1 MKKLLSNLETIIV
14 VIVAIATI
22 ITVTAVVNS
31 KATKANTIT
40 ALEERVA
47 VAIDTDNVV
56 TTTFTNASS
65 ISKIAPIA
73 TYVNHDGNVVDLY
86 AKADGSI
93 AKTINGNVIV
103 TMDGV
108 PASTIV
114 SYDSAA
120 CSILDETVD
129 ETVVE
134 TVVETELTKENA
146 CEVITDIA
154 FDIYENSD
162 LTVNDMVNGVFTNM
176 VIDRIEEETNTS
188 IADDAYY
195 AEVIVE
201 VVSSIKAYHINT
213 NIAEKLKAQF
223 TDIQIDVNY

>member
-14 VIVAIATI
+14 AIVAIATI

-31 KATKANTIT
+31 KVTKANTVT

-56 TTTFTNASS
+56 TTAFTTASS
-65 ISKIAPIA
+65 ISKITPIA
-73 TYVNHDGNVVDLY
+73 TYVDHDGNVVDLY

-108 PASTIV
+108 QANTIV
-114 SYDSAA
+114 SYDSAV
-120 CSILDETVD
+120 CSILDETV
-129 ETVVE
+129 VE
-134 TVVETELTKENA
+134 PALTKENA

-223 TDIQIDVNY
+223 TDIQIDVNL

>member
-1 MKKLLSNLETIIV
+1 MKKLLSKLEAIV
-14 VIVAIATI
+14 VTIVAIVTI
-22 ITVTAVVNS
+22 VTFTAVVNS
-31 KATKANTIT
+31 KATKTNTIT
-40 ALEERVA
+40 TLEERVA

-65 ISKIAPIA
+65 ISKITPIA
-73 TYVNHDGNVVDLY
+73 TYVNHDGDVVDLY

-120 CSILDETVD
+120 CSILDKTVVKTVD
-129 ETVVE
+129 ETA
-134 TVVETELTKENA
+134 LTKENA
-146 CEVITDIA
+146 IEVITDIA

-162 LTVNDMVNGVFTNM
+162 LTVNDMVNGGFANM
-176 VIDRIEEETNTS
+176 VIDRVEEETNTY

-195 AEVIVE
+195 AEVIVD
-201 VVSSIKAYHINT
+201 VISTIKAHYMHSK
-213 NIAEKLKAQF
+213 IADTLKDKF

>member
-14 VIVAIATI
+14 AIVAIATI

-65 ISKIAPIA
+65 ISKITPIA

-129 ETVVE
+129 ETVD
-134 TVVETELTKENA
+134 ETELTKENA

-154 FDIYENSD
+154 FDTYENSD

>member
-14 VIVAIATI
+14 AIVVAIVAIVTF
-22 ITVTAVVNS
+22 TAVVDS
-31 KATKANTIT
+31 KVTKANTVT

-56 TTTFTNASS
+56 ITAFTTASS
-65 ISKIAPIA
+65 ISKITPIA
-73 TYVNHDGNVVDLY
+73 TYINHDGNVVDLY

-108 PASTIV
+108 SASTIV

-120 CSILDETVD
+120 CSILDETV
-129 ETVVE
+129 VE
-134 TVVETELTKENA
+134 PALTKENA

-154 FDIYENSD
+154 FDIYESND
-162 LTVNDMVNGVFTNM
+162 LTASDMVNGVFANM
-176 VIDRIEEETNTS
+176 VIDSVEKETGVS
-188 IADDAYY
+188 IVDEAYY
-195 AEVIVE
+195 VEIITKVI
-201 VVSSIKAYHINT
+201 STIKAYHINNT
-213 NIAEKLKAQF
+213 IADTLKEKF
-223 TDIQIDVNY
+223 PDIQINVNL

>member
-1 MKKLLSNLETIIV
+1 MKKLLSNLEAIV
-14 VIVAIATI
+14 VAIVAIVTI
-22 ITVTAVVNS
+22 VTFTAVVNS

-65 ISKIAPIA
+65 ISKITPIA
-73 TYVNHDGNVVDLY
+73 TYVNHDGDVVDLY

-120 CSILDETVD
+120 CSILDETV
-129 ETVVE
+129 VE
-134 TVVETELTKENA
+134 TALTKDNA

-154 FDIYENSD
+154 FDLYESD
-162 LTVNDMVNGVFTNM
+162 ELNISVEDMVNGVFANM
-176 VIDRIEEETNTS
+176 VIDRIEEETNMS

-195 AEVIVE
+195 CQIVVDVI
-201 VVSSIKAYHINT
+201 STIKAHYMHSK
-213 NIAEKLKAQF
+213 IADTLKDKF

>member
-1 MKKLLSNLETIIV
+1 MKKLLLNLEAI
-14 VIVAIATI
+14 IVAIIAVVTI
-22 ITVTAVVNS
+22 VTFTAVVDS

-65 ISKIAPIA
+65 ISKITPIA

-134 TVVETELTKENA
+134 TELTKENA

-154 FDIYENSD
+154 FDTYENSD

>member
-14 VIVAIATI
+14 AITTI
-22 ITVTAVVNS
+22 ITVITVTAVVNS
-31 KATKANTIT
+31 KVTKANTIT

-56 TTTFTNASS
+56 TTASS
-65 ISKIAPIA
+65 ISKITPIA
-73 TYVNHDGNVVDLY
+73 TYVDHDGNVVDLY

-108 PASTIV
+108 QANTIV
-114 SYDSAA
+114 SYDSAV
-120 CSILDETVD
+120 CSILDETV
-129 ETVVE
+129 VE
-134 TVVETELTKENA
+134 PALTKENA

-176 VIDRIEEETNTS
+176 VIDRIEEETNMS

-195 AEVIVE
+195 CQIVVDVI
-201 VVSSIKAYHINT
+201 STIKAHYMHSK
-213 NIAEKLKAQF
+213 IADTLKDKF

>member
-1 MKKLLSNLETIIV
+1 MKKILLNLEAIIV
-14 VIVAIATI
+14 AVIAVVTI
-22 ITVTAVVNS
+22 VTFTAVVDS

-120 CSILDETVD
+120 CSIVDETVD
-129 ETVVE
+129 ETA
-134 TVVETELTKENA
+134 LTKENA

-162 LTVNDMVNGVFTNM
+162 LTVNDMVNGVFANM

>member
-1 MKKLLSNLETIIV
+1 MKKLLSNLNLEAIVIAVVTIV
-14 VIVAIATI
+14 TF
-22 ITVTAVVNS
+22 TAVVNS

-65 ISKIAPIA
+65 ISKITPIA
-73 TYVNHDGNVVDLY
+73 TYVNHDGDVVDLY

-108 PASTIV
+108 QANTIV

-120 CSILDETVD
+120 CSILDKTVD

-134 TVVETELTKENA
+134 TALTKDNA

-154 FDIYENSD
+154 FDLYESD
-162 LTVNDMVNGVFTNM
+162 ELNISVEDMVNGVFANM
-176 VIDRIEEETNTS
+176 VIDRIEEETNMS

-195 AEVIVE
+195 CQIVVDVI
-201 VVSSIKAYHINT
+201 STIKAHYMHSK
-213 NIAEKLKAQF
+213 IADTLKDKL

>member
-1 MKKLLSNLETIIV
+1 MKKLLLNLEAI
-14 VIVAIATI
+14 IVAIIAVVTI
-22 ITVTAVVNS
+22 VTFTAVVDS

-65 ISKIAPIA
+65 ISKITPIA

-120 CSILDETVD
+120 CSILDETV
-129 ETVVE
+129 
-134 TVVETELTKENA
+134 VETELTKENA

-154 FDIYENSD
+154 FDTYENSD